1 MHRRYN
7 MRDSALIALHD
18 VGDDTSSSYAY
29 SVVHSFEAQKG
40 MNQHGRLDDGG
51 LRAGLE
57 LVGQAALAA
66 VLAVLVEG
74 HLNDRVS

>member
-1 MHRRYN
+1 

-18 VGDDTSSSYAY
+18 VGGDTSSSYAY
-29 SVVHSFEAQKG
+29 SVVHSFKAQKG
-40 MNQHGRLDDGG
+40 MNQRKRLDDRR

-66 VLAVLVEG
+66 VLTVLVEG
-74 HLNDRVS
+74 HLENWM